1 MTAPDVDQRWQGLK
15 TDAEIPL
22 GGETWSTPAIARW
35 ANRTLIVAVNR
46 TGWIAAFDGK
56 DRSLIWKQDLEA
68 EITASPTIFDLDGD
82 GRPEIIIGTH
92 GGELL
97 VFRTDGS
104 VLWRR
109 GFRDVIRATVAVADV
124 GQTGSPTVFVA
135 AYGPVLVA
143 LGANGQERWRRRL
156 PNHLFAGPM
165 KRGVVSSPL
174 LADVDRD
181 GVMEVVIGIRS
192 SRIFCLD
199 TRDGRI
205 KWFAKLAYDPD
216 STASFALD
224 ENGRPLVIFGG
235 GEHTGGEGDNAIIAL
250 DGRNGRRVW
259 TAEVGGG
266 VDSSPMLLD
275 RPGRSPIAIAC
286 SLARPAV
293 VAVDISDG
301 QLLWRHEFGPTS
313 NCIHGTDHR
322 CRPLSGV
329 YFTEHA
335 VCRSYTT
342 PLLADINGDG
352 RVEVVAGSNNGELV
366 ALDAETGHQL
376 SRISMGAMVRGSPI
390 IADLDDDGFGE
401 LVVAAGDRLSIIR
414 TRHVGHE
421 TTMFKGRA
429 DHLGSTI
436 APAPMI
442 GVAPR
447 EPPRAMA
454 ITIFWRFVVQ
464 DLGRHVMLKIDKYIL
479 RRFGL
484 RIFRYHY

>member
-1 MTAPDVDQRWQGLK
+1 MTALEISQSWGGLK
-15 TDAEIPL
+15 ADAEVPL
-22 GGETWSTPAIARW
+22 GGETWSTPAVVRCDG
-35 ANRTLIVAVNR
+35 RTLIVAVDR
-46 TGWIAAFDGK
+46 AGWITAIDGR
-56 DRSLIWKQDLEA
+56 DRSLIWRHYLGA
-68 EITASPTIFDLDGD
+68 EITASPTIFDLDAD

-109 GFRDVIRATVAVADV
+109 DFRDVIRATVAVADV
-124 GQTGSPTVFVA
+124 GQTGSPMLFVA
-135 AYGPVLVA
+135 IYGPLLIA
-143 LGANGQERWRRRL
+143 LKPNGQECWRRRL

-181 GVMEVVIGIRS
+181 GILEVVVGIRS
-192 SRIFCLD
+192 SRIFCVD

-216 STASFALD
+216 STPSFTID
-224 ENGRPLVIFGG
+224 ENGRPLVILGG

-250 DGRNGRRVW
+250 DGRNGQRVW

-275 RPGRSPIAIAC
+275 RPGRSSVAIAC

-301 QLLWRHEFGPTS
+301 RLLWRHEFGPTS
-313 NCIHGTDHR
+313 NCVHGTDHR
-322 CRPLSGV
+322 CRPHSGV

-401 LVVAAGDRLSIIR
+401 LVVAAGDGLAIIR

-436 APAPMI
+436 APPPVI

-447 EPPRAMA
+447 QPPRAMA
-454 ITIFWRFVVQ
+454 ITIFWRLVVQ
-464 DLGRHVMLKIDKYIL
+464 DVVRHAMLKVDKYIL

-484 RIFRYHY
+484 QIFRYHY